1 MEKPRVVLFFPNTGF
16 DIKGV
21 SVDLPLAVLNLAAFI
36 YHDFE
41 TVIID
46 QRVEGDWR
54 VRLNAELAKK
64 PLALGISAMTCPQI
78 LFGLEASLM
87 ASQISPETVRIWGGV
102 HPTLMPKSTL
112 RNALVDFIIRDQGE
126 VPLKLV
132 LSALRH
138 NRRIDLTSFPSV
150 SFVNS
155 LGEYV
160 ETPLVREPRGRL
172 DQFPSLPYE
181 LLKSGVETY
190 VGSQGRFADPDAR
203 ALIMIAAVGCP
214 ERCTYCAQPGM
225 ESTRTLVKESP
236 ENTARRVKELVHQ
249 FNINAVAFHDEEF
262 GIDVKR
268 MMEVA
273 RLLVQ
278 ETGGRQAGFRW
289 WCQLRMDSIERVF
302 TRYGEEGI
310 KALIAS
316 GLESFQPGIESGSQR
331 ILDFIKKRE
340 TVELFLRANKTL
352 AQYPELQ
359 PLYNFMVGFPT
370 ETVDEMKATMKLA
383 AQMIDDNPNAMIAGV
398 YILVPYP
405 GTEIFD
411 VAVKAGFKPP
421 ETLEGWADFNRQQ
434 LLTPWV
440 AGNPQI
446 LELAEFARLTSR
458 FIDGKRLPRRLDHTL
473 GGKSGLTE
481 KDFQHLSET
490 IRELW
495 RLGKTSGVSLLR
507 EFNHRVLLLYDLGGA
522 LKNVKEKGLD
532 SSPDLDHIIS
542 GLRGRLSE
550 DLMGAEDSY
559 LYQVL
564 QEVAERLFEAAV
576 AVSGSVLAG
585 EGSARGADERA
596 KELILDTSIKLGG
609 DEIKKRDTEYTSAT
623 AFIQKF
629 GPLPQ
634 REIIGDFKGAGIEE
648 GKTSR
653 FFEILKSQPKESRES

>member
-1 MEKPRVVLFFPNTGF
+1 MEKQRVVLFFPNTGF

-21 SVDLPLAVLNLAAFI
+21 SVDLPLAVLNLAAFL
-36 YHDFE
+36 HNDFD
-41 TVIID
+41 VAIID
-46 QRVEGDWR
+46 QRVEPDWR
-54 VRLNAELAKK
+54 ARLTEELAKK
-64 PLALGISAMTCPQI
+64 PLALGVSAMTCPQI

-112 RNALVDFIIRDQGE
+112 RNALVDFVIRDQGE
-126 VPLKLV
+126 MPLKLV

-138 NRRIDLTSFPSV
+138 NRKISLASFPSL
-150 SFVNS
+150 SFVNNN
-155 LGEYV
+155 GEYV
-160 ETPLVREPRGRL
+160 ENQLLREPRGRL
-172 DQFPSLPYE
+172 DQFPDLPYF
-181 LLKSGVETY
+181 LLRAGVEIY
-190 VGSQGRFADPDAR
+190 VGSQGRFADPDTR
-203 ALIMIAAVGCP
+203 ALIMISAVGCP

-236 ENTARRVKELVHQ
+236 ERTARRVGELTRQ
-249 FNINAVAFHDEEF
+249 FGINAVAFHDEEF

-268 MMEVA
+268 MLEVA
-273 RLLVQ
+273 RLLIQ
-278 ETGGRQAGFRW
+278 ETGGRSSGFRW

-302 TRYGEEGI
+302 TRFGEDGVNT
-310 KALIAS
+310 LISS

-331 ILDFIKKRE
+331 ILDLVKKRE
-340 TVELFLRANKTL
+340 TVELFLRVNKTL
-352 AQYPELQ
+352 ARYPELQ

-370 ETVDEMKATMKLA
+370 ETVGEMKATMNLA
-383 AQMIDDNPNAMIAGV
+383 SRMIDENPNAMIAGV

-411 VAVKAGFKPP
+411 VALKAGFKPP
-421 ETLEGWADFNRQQ
+421 ETLEEWADFNRQQ

-440 AGNPQI
+440 AGNPEI

-481 KDFQHLSET
+481 NDFAHLSAV
-490 IRELW
+490 IREHW
-495 RLGKTSGVSLLR
+495 RSGDTSGVSLLR
-507 EFNHRVLLLYDLGGA
+507 EFNRRVLMLYDLGGV
-522 LKNVKEKGLD
+522 LKAGMKEYSGLD
-532 SSPDLDHIIS
+532 RILS
-542 GLRGRLSE
+542 GLRERLPE
-550 DLMGAEDSY
+550 DLMGPNDSD

-564 QEVAERLFEAAV
+564 QEINERFLEAAL
-576 AVSGSVLAG
+576 ATSKSVLAG
-585 EGSARGADERA
+585 GGSVRGADERA

-609 DEIKKRDTEYTSAT
+609 DEIKARDTEYSSSK
-623 AFIQKF
+623 AFLQKF

-634 REIIGDFKGAGIEE
+634 RQIVGDFKGAGVEE

-653 FFEILKSQPKESRES
+653 FFELLKG